1 MSLRCA
7 SRTFIRAVQ
16 GALRDQ
22 GSRPWSGASSGGGV
36 RSVRRPENPTA
47 AGQAR
52 RRSGAS
58 ERPAVAAMAT
68 TAAEEAAAARRKLRE
83 AEKAETVMQLICW
96 GPK

>member
-22 GSRPWSGASSGGGV
+22 GSRPW
-36 RSVRRPENPTA
+36 SVRRPENPTA